1 MKSIFSKAAMIAVI
15 GSFLAINV
23 QAATSTGL
31 SADTGKMSK
40 MSKMDSKM
48 AKSDKMDSKM
58 AKTGKMDSKMTK
70 KQPAKAKKGK
80 MAKDTSKM

>member
-1 MKSIFSKAAMIAVI
+1 MKSIFSKAVMIAVI

-23 QAATSTGL
+23 QAATATGL

-48 AKSDKMDSKM
+48 AKS
-58 AKTGKMDSKMTK
+58 GKMDSKMTK
-70 KQPAKAKKGK
+70 KQPAKAKKAK

>member
-48 AKSDKMDSKM
+48 AKS
-58 AKTGKMDSKMTK
+58 GKMDSKMTK
-70 KQPAKAKKGK
+70 KQPAKAKKAK